1 MSSFS
6 LVWRVD
12 LRLRPSRIAFFLL
25 GLLHLAAALAVLRAA
40 LPLWLQLPLLAGI
53 FLLALYGWR
62 REQGQALV
70 LREQGTDWWLE
81 NGNRAGHAELVSS
94 QVWHYLVVMD
104 FLAQDE
110 QGVWRQRV
118 VVLADAVAP
127 DVFRRLRVR
136 LRYGALPAT
145 KKLPGALK

>member
-6 LVWRVD
+6 PVWRVD

-25 GLLHLAAALAVLRAA
+25 GLLHLAAALAVLCAA
-40 LPLWLQLPLLAGI
+40 LPVWLQAILLAAI
-53 FLLALYGWR
+53 FLLALRACR
-62 REQGQALV
+62 REQGQALI

-81 NGNRAGHAELVSS
+81 NGTRVGHAELLSS
-94 QVWHYLVVMD
+94 QVWRYLVVMD
-104 FLAQDE
+104 FRVQDE
-110 QGVWRQRV
+110 QGVWRQHV

-136 LRYGALPAT
+136 LRYGALPTA
-145 KKLPGALK
+145 KKIA